1 VSTFNLRG
9 FVDFNGN
16 RKALKFK
23 PKDIPGY
30 PLAIYLAGLRLG
42 TQFDLGP
49 LNFDFNYTIGMNSLT
64 KTSFRTNSHVFK
76 FFLGWLF

>member
-1 VSTFNLRG
+1 M
-9 FVDFNGN
+9 GN

-30 PLAIYLAGLRLG
+30 PLAIYLAGLRTG

-49 LNFDFNYTIGMNSLT
+49 LNFDFSYTIGMNSF
-64 KTSFRTNSHVFK
+64 TSTTYRTNSHVVK